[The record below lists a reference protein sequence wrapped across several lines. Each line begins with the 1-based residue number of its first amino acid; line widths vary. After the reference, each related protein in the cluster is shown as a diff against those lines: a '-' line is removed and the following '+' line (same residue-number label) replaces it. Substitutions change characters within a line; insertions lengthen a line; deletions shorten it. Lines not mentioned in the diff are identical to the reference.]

1 MMFQYSP
8 PALQPLVSPSRIARL
23 ANEAITDST
32 RLTAL
37 VENVV
42 EQCVETN
49 RATPLLRFLE
59 ATLTVIL
66 SGMTS

>member
-1 MMFQYSP
+1 MFQYSS
-8 PALQPLVSPSRIARL
+8 PALQSPGSASRIARL

-32 RLTAL
+32 RLSAL

-42 EQCVETN
+42 EQCVETK

-66 SGMTS
+66 NGMTS